1 MRTILVL
8 LICSILLVFTNTNPE
23 KGKGSAQSI
32 LLKTDSIDFKIQV
45 QPVLQ
50 KNCSPCHF
58 PGGKLYEKL
67 PFDKGITI
75 INHESGILKRIKKE
89 DEANL
94 IRQFTLQTKVA
105 K

>member
-1 MRTILVL
+1 MKTIL
-8 LICSILLVFTNTNPE
+8 ILLTGGIYIWLFSTNAVEGRLIPNET
-23 KGKGSAQSI
+23 S
-32 LLKTDSIDFKIQV
+32 LKKDSINFQTQV
-45 QPVLQ
+45 QPIFQ

-75 INHESGILKRIKKE
+75 IDHQSGILKRIKNE
-89 DEANL
+89 EEINL
-94 IRQFTLQTKVA
+94 IRQYTAQNKVA